1 MKYNPVDYIKL
12 GGFRQ
17 YQNTK
22 TILKKKNM
30 AQNRFKKLSKL
41 QKFQLSKFT
50 LNWSNKLKMNSV
62 RPDMTY
68 SKELQQKIKILD
80 KLILKTFEI
89 NNFNEILSWLYVGS
103 AIVF

>member
-1 MKYNPVDYIKL
+1 
-12 GGFRQ
+12 
-17 YQNTK
+17 
-22 TILKKKNM
+22 M

-68 SKELQQKIKILD
+68 SKELQQKIKMLD
-80 KLILKTFEI
+80 KLISKTFEI

>member
-1 MKYNPVDYIKL
+1 
-12 GGFRQ
+12 
-17 YQNTK
+17 
-22 TILKKKNM
+22 M

-103 AIVF
+103 VIVF

>member
-1 MKYNPVDYIKL
+1 
-12 GGFRQ
+12 
-17 YQNTK
+17 
-22 TILKKKNM
+22 M

-103 AIVF
+103 AIIF

>member
-1 MKYNPVDYIKL
+1 
-12 GGFRQ
+12 
-17 YQNTK
+17 
-22 TILKKKNM
+22 M

-62 RPDMTY
+62 RLDMTY

>member
-1 MKYNPVDYIKL
+1 
-12 GGFRQ
+12 
-17 YQNTK
+17 
-22 TILKKKNM
+22 M

-62 RPDMTY
+62 RPNMTY

-80 KLILKTFEI
+80 KLISKTFEI

>member
-1 MKYNPVDYIKL
+1 
-12 GGFRQ
+12 
-17 YQNTK
+17 
-22 TILKKKNM
+22 M

-62 RPDMTY
+62 RPDLTY

>member
-1 MKYNPVDYIKL
+1 
-12 GGFRQ
+12 
-17 YQNTK
+17 
-22 TILKKKNM
+22 M

-80 KLILKTFEI
+80 KLILKTLEI

>member
-1 MKYNPVDYIKL
+1 
-12 GGFRQ
+12 
-17 YQNTK
+17 
-22 TILKKKNM
+22 M

-62 RPDMTY
+62 RSDMTY

>member
-1 MKYNPVDYIKL
+1 
-12 GGFRQ
+12 
-17 YQNTK
+17 
-22 TILKKKNM
+22 M
-30 AQNRFKKLSKL
+30 AQNHFKKLSKL

>member
-1 MKYNPVDYIKL
+1 
-12 GGFRQ
+12 
-17 YQNTK
+17 
-22 TILKKKNM
+22 M

-68 SKELQQKIKILD
+68 SKELQQKIKMLD

>member
-1 MKYNPVDYIKL
+1 
-12 GGFRQ
+12 
-17 YQNTK
+17 
-22 TILKKKNM
+22 M

-80 KLILKTFEI
+80 KLISKTFEI

-103 AIVF
+103 VIVF

>member
-1 MKYNPVDYIKL
+1 
-12 GGFRQ
+12 
-17 YQNTK
+17 
-22 TILKKKNM
+22 M

>member
-1 MKYNPVDYIKL
+1 
-12 GGFRQ
+12 
-17 YQNTK
+17 
-22 TILKKKNM
+22 M

-80 KLILKTFEI
+80 KLISKTFEI

>member
-1 MKYNPVDYIKL
+1 
-12 GGFRQ
+12 
-17 YQNTK
+17 
-22 TILKKKNM
+22 M

-80 KLILKTFEI
+80 KLILKTLEI

-103 AIVF
+103 AIIF

>member
-1 MKYNPVDYIKL
+1 
-12 GGFRQ
+12 
-17 YQNTK
+17 
-22 TILKKKNM
+22 M
-30 AQNRFKKLSKL
+30 AQNRFQKLSKL

-80 KLILKTFEI
+80 KLI
-89 NNFNEILSWLYVGS
+89 
-103 AIVF
+103 

>member
-1 MKYNPVDYIKL
+1 
-12 GGFRQ
+12 
-17 YQNTK
+17 
-22 TILKKKNM
+22 M

-62 RPDMTY
+62 RPDLTY

-89 NNFNEILSWLYVGS
+89 INFNEILSWLYVGS

>member
-1 MKYNPVDYIKL
+1 
-12 GGFRQ
+12 
-17 YQNTK
+17 
-22 TILKKKNM
+22 M

-41 QKFQLSKFT
+41 QKFQLSKYT

-80 KLILKTFEI
+80 KLISKTFEI